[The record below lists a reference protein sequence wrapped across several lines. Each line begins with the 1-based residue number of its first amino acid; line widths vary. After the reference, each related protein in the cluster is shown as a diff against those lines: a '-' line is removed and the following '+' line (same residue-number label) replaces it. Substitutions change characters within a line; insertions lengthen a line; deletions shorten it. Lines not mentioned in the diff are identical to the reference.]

1 MYPVVSWPLSS
12 AIRKRP
18 LRSDSVTSPSTS
30 TFSSLTLIWLLS
42 ASRGDVGRLGALVAL
57 AGLVCD
63 LRALGQAL
71 VARADNRAVVDDQVL
86 AALVRLDE
94 PVALPVVEPLHSYGC
109 HETPPFHSHER
120 VRKAKRATVERPKS
134 HGRISG
140 TASERGNTPSGGGR
154 TGAGTP
160 M

>member
-42 ASRGDVGRLGALVAL
+42 ASRGDVGRLGALLAL

-63 LRALGQAL
+63 LRSLGQAL
-71 VARADNRAVVDDQVL
+71 VARADDRAVVDEQAL
-86 AALVRLDE
+86 TALVGLAE
-94 PVALPVVEPLHSYGC
+94 PVALLVVKPLHGSGC
-109 HETPPFHSHER
+109 RETPPFPSHER
-120 VRKAKRATVERPKS
+120 VTKAKRATDERPNS
-134 HGRISG
+134 
-140 TASERGNTPSGGGR
+140 
-154 TGAGTP
+154 TGI
-160 M
+160 

>member
-42 ASRGDVGRLGALVAL
+42 ASRGDVSRLG
-57 AGLVCD
+57 D
-63 LRALGQAL
+63 LLALGQAL
-71 VARADNRAVVDDQVL
+71 VARADNRAVMDEQIL
-86 AALVRLDE
+86 TALVGLDE
-94 PVALPVVEPLHSYGC
+94 PVALLVVEPLHSSGC

-134 HGRISG
+134 NGSLSG
-140 TASERGNTPSGGGR
+140 TLP
-154 TGAGTP
+154 
-160 M
+160 

>member
-42 ASRGDVGRLGALVAL
+42 AGRGDVGRLGALLAL

-71 VARADNRAVVDDQVL
+71 VARTHNGAVVDKQVL
-86 AALVRLDE
+86 TALVGLDK
-94 PVALPVVEPLHSYGC
+94 PVALLVVEPLHSSGC
-109 HETPPFHSHER
+109 HETPPFHSQ
-120 VRKAKRATVERPKS
+120 
-134 HGRISG
+134 
-140 TASERGNTPSGGGR
+140 R
-154 TGAGTP
+154 TSQEGEARNRRTS
-160 M
+160 